1 MPGKTIVPLLGVLF
15 LSSLSNAQTMGVG
28 GRADVFS
35 SGIELRFMIP
45 LGNAQ
50 LFIAPN
56 GLGAYY
62 FGDSTGTGFYNF
74 GLRTGVMFKP
84 EEWLSPYVGIG
95 GGYSFNSYSYS
106 ETDMRDS
113 AFYSVQEMD
122 SYENYGG
129 RIFAGLSFA
138 PFRLLSGDIKWLR
151 PLDNLRFEFDSGLQ
165 YAIYS
170 NKTVQIWTDSLG
182 VQQPP
187 DEHTSN
193 GHGFAA
199 PDLGIGLVFT
209 W

>member
-1 MPGKTIVPLLGVLF
+1 MPGKTIAFLLGVLF

-28 GRADVFS
+28 GRADAFS

-45 LGNAQ
+45 VGDAK

-74 GLRTGVMFKP
+74 GLRTGFMFKP
-84 EEWLSPYVGIG
+84 EEWLSPYLGIG
-95 GGYSFNSYSYS
+95 GGYSFSSYSYS
-106 ETDMRDS
+106 SMDVRDS
-113 AFYSVQEMD
+113 AFYSLQEMD

-138 PFRLLSGDIKWLR
+138 PFRLLSGDIKWLK
-151 PLDNLRFEFDSGLQ
+151 PLDNLRFEFDSGLMCD
-165 YAIYS
+165 IYS
-170 NKTVQIWTDSLG
+170 QKTVQIWTDSLG

-187 DEHTSN
+187 EEYSSN
-193 GHGFAA
+193 GQRLIA
-199 PDLGIGLVFT
+199 PDLGVGLVFT